1 MKKLE
6 GKIALVAGATRGAGR
21 GIATELGAA
30 GATVYCSGRSSSG
43 NPSDLNRIETI
54 EETAALVS
62 SLGGV
67 GIAVRTDHSQEQEVK
82 ALCERINLEQGC
94 LDILVNDIWG
104 GEKLVEWG
112 KKFWELELSQA
123 FKLIERSIY
132 THLITSRY
140 ATPLLIKTGNA
151 LLLEITDGE
160 YGYYRGNLIYDF
172 IKNAINRLAKAQAFE
187 LRDSGVTVCAITPG
201 FLRSEEMLEHMNVTA
216 DTWQNA
222 EDQTFATQSESP
234 RFIGRGIAALACDET
249 RARFSGQVLSS
260 WVLMREYGFEDV
272 DGRKPDWGV
281 FWDATHRKDYPEL

>member
-1 MKKLE
+1 MKKLK

-21 GIATELGAA
+21 GIAMELGAA

-43 NPSDLNRIETI
+43 NPSDLNRSETI

-67 GIAVRTDHSQEQEVK
+67 GIAVRTDHSIKIEVSN
-82 ALCERINLEQGC
+82 LIERIKLEHGR

-104 GEKLVEWG
+104 GEKLVQWG
-112 KKFWELELSQA
+112 KKFWELDLEQG

-140 ATPLLIKTGNA
+140 AVPLMLETKNGM
-151 LLLEITDGE
+151 LLEIGDGE
-160 YGYYRGNLIYDF
+160 YGYYRGNLIYDL
-172 IKNAINRLAKAQAFE
+172 IKNAINRLAKAQAVE
-187 LRDSGVTVCAITPG
+187 LHDSSITVCAITPG
-201 FLRSEEMLEHMNVTA
+201 FLRSEEMLEHMNVTSEN
-216 DTWQNA
+216 WFEA
-222 EDQTFATQSESP
+222 EDKTFATQSETP
-234 RFIGRGIAALACDET
+234 RFIGRGIAALASDET
-249 RARFSGQVLSS
+249 RARFHGRVLSS

-281 FWDATHRKDYPEL
+281 FWDATHRKDYPEF